1 VADCVGEA
9 EELGEAE
16 GEGVGDCVGNGDL
29 IGTPLPQTN
38 FPDFLIHVN
47 L

>member
-1 VADCVGEA
+1 MADCVGEA
-9 EELGEAE
+9 EELGEA
-16 GEGVGDCVGNGDL
+16 VGDCVGNGDL

-38 FPDFLIHVN
+38 FPDFLIQVN